1 MLNKAQIIGYVG
13 KEPEFKDF
21 GTSKVA
27 NFTVATTER
36 AFTTKTGVDVPE
48 KTEWH
53 RIVVWG
59 GLANVVEKFV
69 TKGTLLYIE
78 GKMTNREYETQSGE
92 KRFISEI
99 QCSTLTMLGGK
110 SKTDNA
116 YQGAPVQSNSGQS
129 QPEQSQSYGPED
141 DLPF

>member
-1 MLNKAQIIGYVG
+1 MLNKAQIIGNVG
-13 KEPEFKDF
+13 KDPEFKDF

-36 AFTTKTGVDVPE
+36 AFTTKSGVDVPE

-53 RIVVWG
+53 RVVVWG

-92 KRFISEI
+92 KRHISEI

-116 YQGAPVQSNSGQS
+116 NQGAPVQSETAQDSIDVDGN
-129 QPEQSQSYGPED
+129 
-141 DLPF
+141 DLPW

>member
-1 MLNKAQIIGYVG
+1 MLNKSFIIGYVG

-92 KRFISEI
+92 KRHISEI
-99 QCSTLTMLGGK
+99 QCTVLTMLGGK
-110 SKTDNA
+110 SKTDNVN
-116 YQGAPVQSNSGQS
+116 QGAPNQSSSWQS
-129 QPEQSQSYGPED
+129 QPEQSQPDGPED

>member
-1 MLNKAQIIGYVG
+1 MLNKSMIIGYVG

-36 AFTTKTGVDVPE
+36 AFTTKTGMAVPE

-116 YQGAPVQSNSGQS
+116 SQGAAVQSNSGQS
-129 QPEQSQSYGPED
+129 QPEQSQSDRPED